1 MKKLLLQVLIS
12 ACIAFPGSLHAGVLC
27 APPPASPWQEE
38 EETLSMTVSE
48 NTVRIRNAAA
58 GAKLEIYNVLGLK
71 VQSIKIDTANKTVA
85 LSLPKGC
92 YILKL
97 ENIVRKIAIK

>member
-1 MKKLLLQVLIS
+1 MTRSGYLVDDKEHIAYVQGDIAAIVRIEYDVTHGPFPDPVEIYSDQIS
-12 ACIAFPGSLHAGVLC
+12 
-27 APPPASPWQEE
+27 
-38 EETLSMTVSE
+38 
-48 NTVRIRNAAA
+48 VRIRNAAA